1 MWPRAT
7 SPRGTP
13 SHTSTVHSCE
23 RGDRRRQGAHLDVRD
38 DHHAGCAPA
47 DGVVLYPVV
56 KRHDPHTNTRL
67 RRERLDGGSY
77 RGAHRRRRARAHR
90 ARRRIDHKHM
100 PRRHRRPGAVAVWS
114 DKLDR
119 PAAVTVNR
127 HTTLPCTH
135 THTRRTPTRSPAV
148 HHAAAAT
155 AVVICS
161 VGPPRPFHRGTRDSL
176 ATRFKGWST
185 CIRPCPWPQA
195 GYMQIPNLVVCSQV
209 MWEPDAVTTPAE
221 CEEQVGTYSSSS
233 GRCSWRARSSDI
245 VPRAPHRLQ
254 RNAVRLGSL
263 STNRTK
269 GLMYARQRVQRV
281 GPSGPQSINGSGS
294 SSGCPCASGVM
305 IAANGKWLC
314 VCTTERS
321 TCESMKTAGWA
332 TCA

>member
-7 SPRGTP
+7 SPRGTR

-90 ARRRIDHKHM
+90 AHRRIDHKHM

-135 THTRRTPTRSPAV
+135 THTHVEHPHAVLPSITRRQQRRWSFAALD
-148 HHAAAAT
+148 HHARFT
-155 AVVICS
+155 GHTWF
-161 VGPPRPFHRGTRDSL
+161 VGHTFQGLVYMHP
-176 ATRFKGWST
+176 
-185 CIRPCPWPQA
+185 PCPWPQA

-321 TCESMKTAGWA
+321 TCESTKTAGWA